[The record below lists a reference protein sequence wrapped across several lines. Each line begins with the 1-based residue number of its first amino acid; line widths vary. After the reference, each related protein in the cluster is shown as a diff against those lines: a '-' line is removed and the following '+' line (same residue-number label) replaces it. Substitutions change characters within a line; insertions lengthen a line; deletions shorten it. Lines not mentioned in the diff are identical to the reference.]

1 MQRLEDRT
9 SLETTCLQSTTD
21 GIRRPGVVAAG
32 QRLTEDEIERRFR
45 AWREGQTGYPMVD
58 ACIRSLR
65 ATGWLNFR
73 MRAMIVS
80 FACYTLWL
88 DWRLINPWLAR
99 QFTDYEPGIHLNQLQ
114 MQSGS
119 TGINQLRI
127 YNPVMQA
134 KRHDPSG
141 AFIQQ
146 WVPELATVP
155 TDVLHRLGE
164 PDSGMLYALYKL
176 AYVSPIVDYQKA
188 NKFARTTI
196 ERLRRAPES
205 RRLRGRL
212 TRDLAPE
219 RIVGPASVDANDA
232 HAGALVSGPRGLPV
246 LEYNP
251 VHPHGKA

>member
-1 MQRLEDRT
+1 
-9 SLETTCLQSTTD
+9 
-21 GIRRPGVVAAG
+21 
-32 QRLTEDEIERRFR
+32 
-45 AWREGQTGYPMVD
+45 
-58 ACIRSLR
+58 
-65 ATGWLNFR
+65 
-73 MRAMIVS
+73 MIVS

-88 DWRLINPWLAR
+88 IGDSSTPGSPTV
-99 QFTDYEPGIHLNQLQ
+99 TDLPGIHLNQLQ

-205 RRLRGRL
+205 RRAAREVNARL
-212 TRDLAPE
+212 GSRKN
-219 RIVGPASVDANDA
+219 R
-232 HAGALVSGPRGLPV
+232 GPRVGRR
-246 LEYNP
+246 
-251 VHPHGKA
+251 